1 MIETDV
7 LIVGSGPAGSTTAL
21 ALSTYGISNIL
32 VTKHRWLAD
41 TPRAHVTNQR
51 TFEVLRDL
59 GVEAEAR
66 AFAVP
71 QEEIENIVFCT
82 SLAGEEWARILGMG
96 NHPMRRADYSLSSP
110 CRMADLP
117 QNLLEPVL
125 LGNAAGRGT
134 RARFDTEYVSLVQDE
149 DGVTATLQD
158 RLSGD
163 TYQIRAKYLIG
174 ADGGRSKVAEDI
186 RLPME
191 GSMALAGSMNI
202 VFEADLTSY
211 VSYRPGVLYMI
222 LQPELEKDGVGI
234 GVVRMIRP
242 WKEWMLIKGYDLN
255 QGEPK
260 LTDVEAIKI
269 VHDLVG
275 DQNIRVHIKSTSLWT
290 VNNLYATRYS
300 SRRVFCM
307 GDAVHRH
314 PPNNGLGSNTS
325 IQDAYNL
332 AWKLAFVI
340 KGKAS
345 PALLESYN
353 PERVPVGRQVVLR
366 ANKSIE
372 SYGPIFQALGLI
384 DSANPIRSR
393 ANMESLKLATPEAA
407 AQRVQLRKAVA
418 AKDYEFNAHGVEM
431 NQHYVSTAVISEET
445 QPVFERDPELYY
457 HRTTL
462 PGARLPHI
470 WLQRNGKPVSTLD
483 IVGKGRFSVITGIG
497 GEAWITAAAEAER
510 QFGIPVESCVIG
522 PSRDLT
528 DLYGEWAQAREVDE
542 AGCLLVRPDGHVA
555 WRAHEGADCVSTAET
570 HLLNAFG
577 KILGWPAK
585 DSEYKSRELESTEA
599 AIH

>member
-1 MIETDV
+1 VIETDV

-66 AFAVP
+66 TFAIP
-71 QEEIENIVFCT
+71 QEEIQNIVFCT
-82 SLAGEEWARILGMG
+82 SLAGEEWARMYGMG
-96 NHPMRRADYSLSSP
+96 NHPIRRADYALSSP
-110 CRMADLP
+110 CGMADLP

-125 LGNAAGRGT
+125 LGNAAERGT
-134 RARFDTEYVSLVQDE
+134 RVRFDTEYLSLLQDE

-163 TYQIRAKYLIG
+163 AYQIRAKYLIG
-174 ADGGRSKVAEDI
+174 ADGGRSRVAEDI
-186 RLPME
+186 GLPME

-202 VFEADLTSY
+202 VFEADLTKY
-211 VSYRPGVLYMI
+211 VSYRPAVLYMM

-255 QGEPK
+255 RGEPK
-260 LTDVEAIKI
+260 LTDIEAIKI
-269 VHDLVG
+269 VRDLVG
-275 DQNIRVHIKSTSLWT
+275 DQNIPVCIKSTSLWS
-290 VNNLYATRYS
+290 VNDMYATRYS
-300 SRRVFCM
+300 SGRVFCM

-340 KGKAS
+340 QGKAS
-345 PALLESYN
+345 PTLLESYDL
-353 PERVPVGRQVVLR
+353 ERVPVGRQVVLR

-384 DSANPIRSR
+384 DSVASSQSR
-393 ANMESLKLATPEAA
+393 AGMESLKLATPEAA
-407 AQRVQLRKAVA
+407 AQREQLRKAVA
-418 AKDYEFNAHGVEM
+418 AKDYEYNAHGVEM
-431 NQHYVSTAVISEET
+431 NQHYVSTAVRSEESR
-445 QPVFERDPELYY
+445 PVFELDLELYY

-470 WLQRNGKPVSTLD
+470 WLQRNGRPISTLD
-483 IVGKGRFSVITGIG
+483 IVGKGKFSMITGIG
-497 GEAWITAAAEAER
+497 GEAWTTAAADAEK
-510 QFGIPVESCVIG
+510 QFGIPVECSVIG
-522 PSRDLT
+522 PGHDLT
-528 DLYGEWAQAREVDE
+528 DLYGEWALAREVDE

-555 WRAHEGADCVSTAET
+555 WRAYEGAGCATTARMR
-570 HLLNAFG
+570 LLNVLE
-577 KILGWPAK
+577 KILGWRAK
-585 DSEYKSRELESTEA
+585 DS
-599 AIH
+599 

>member
-1 MIETDV
+1 VIETDV
-7 LIVGSGPAGSTTAL
+7 LIVGSGPAGSTAAL

-66 AFAVP
+66 AFAIP
-71 QEEIENIVFCT
+71 QEEIQNIVFCT
-82 SLAGEEWARILGMG
+82 TLAGEEWARMYGMG
-96 NHPMRRADYSLSSP
+96 NHPMRRADYALSSP
-110 CRMADLP
+110 CGMADLP

-125 LGNAAGRGT
+125 LGNAAERGT
-134 RARFDTEYVSLVQDE
+134 RVRFDTEYLSLLQDE

-163 TYQIRAKYLIG
+163 TCQIRAKYMIG
-174 ADGGRSKVAEDI
+174 ADGGRSRVAEDI
-186 RLPME
+186 DLPME

-202 VFEADLTSY
+202 VFEADLTRY
-211 VSYRPGVLYMI
+211 VSYRPAVLYMM

-242 WKEWMLIKGYDLN
+242 WKEWMLIKGYDLK
-255 QGEPK
+255 QGVPK
-260 LTDVEAIKI
+260 LTEVEAIQI

-275 DQNIRVHIKSTSLWT
+275 DQNIPVRVKSTSLWS
-290 VNNLYATRYS
+290 VNDMYATRYS
-300 SRRVFCM
+300 SGRVFCM

-340 KGKAS
+340 QGKAS
-345 PALLESYN
+345 PTLLESYD
-353 PERVPVGRQVVLR
+353 PERVPVGRQIVLR

-372 SYGPIFQALGLI
+372 SYGPIFQALGLL
-384 DSANPIRSR
+384 DSVNPSQSR
-393 ANMESLKLATPEAA
+393 AGMESLKLATPEAV
-407 AQRVQLRKAVA
+407 AQREQLRKAVA
-418 AKDYEFNAHGVEM
+418 AKDYEYNAHGVEM
-431 NQHYVSTAVISEET
+431 NQYYVSTAVISEET
-445 QPVFERDPELYY
+445 RPVFELDPELYY

-470 WLQRNGKPVSTLD
+470 WLQRNGRPISTLD
-483 IVGKGRFSVITGIG
+483 IVGKGKFSMITGIG
-497 GEAWITAAAEAER
+497 GEAWITAAVDAEK
-510 QFGIPVESCVIG
+510 QFGIPVEFFVIG
-522 PSRDLT
+522 PGHDLT
-528 DLYGEWAQAREVDE
+528 DLYGEWAHAREVDE

-555 WRAHEGADCVSTAET
+555 WRAHEGADCATTARMR
-570 HLLNAFG
+570 LLSVLE
-577 KILGWPAK
+577 KILGWRAK
-585 DSEYKSRELESTEA
+585 DS
-599 AIH
+599 

>member
-7 LIVGSGPAGSTTAL
+7 LIVGSGPAGSTAAL

-32 VTKHRWLAD
+32 VTKRRWLAN

-51 TFEVLRDL
+51 TFEILRDL
-59 GVEAEAR
+59 SVEAEAR

-134 RARFDTEYVSLVQDE
+134 RARFDTEYLSLVQDE

-174 ADGGRSKVAEDI
+174 ADGGRSKVAGDI

-255 QGEPK
+255 QG
-260 LTDVEAIKI
+260 
-269 VHDLVG
+269 
-275 DQNIRVHIKSTSLWT
+275 
-290 VNNLYATRYS
+290 
-300 SRRVFCM
+300 F
-307 GDAVHRH
+307 
-314 PPNNGLGSNTS
+314 
-325 IQDAYNL
+325 
-332 AWKLAFVI
+332 
-340 KGKAS
+340 
-345 PALLESYN
+345 
-353 PERVPVGRQVVLR
+353 
-366 ANKSIE
+366 
-372 SYGPIFQALGLI
+372 
-384 DSANPIRSR
+384 
-393 ANMESLKLATPEAA
+393 
-407 AQRVQLRKAVA
+407 
-418 AKDYEFNAHGVEM
+418 
-431 NQHYVSTAVISEET
+431 
-445 QPVFERDPELYY
+445 
-457 HRTTL
+457 
-462 PGARLPHI
+462 
-470 WLQRNGKPVSTLD
+470 
-483 IVGKGRFSVITGIG
+483 G
-497 GEAWITAAAEAER
+497 G
-510 QFGIPVESCVIG
+510 
-522 PSRDLT
+522 
-528 DLYGEWAQAREVDE
+528 
-542 AGCLLVRPDGHVA
+542 
-555 WRAHEGADCVSTAET
+555 
-570 HLLNAFG
+570 
-577 KILGWPAK
+577 
-585 DSEYKSRELESTEA
+585 
-599 AIH
+599 

>member
-7 LIVGSGPAGSTTAL
+7 LIVGSGPAGSTAAL
-21 ALSTYGISNIL
+21 ALSTYGISNVL

-51 TFEVLRDL
+51 TFEILRDL

-71 QEEIENIVFCT
+71 EEEIQNIVFCS
-82 SLAGEEWARILGMG
+82 SLAGEEWARMFGMG

-110 CRMADLP
+110 CGMADLP

-149 DGVTATLQD
+149 NGVTATLQD

-163 TYQIRAKYLIG
+163 TYQIRARYLIG

-202 VFEADLTSY
+202 VFEADLTRY

-222 LQPELEKDGVGI
+222 LQPELENDGVGI

-255 QGEPK
+255 RGEPK

-300 SRRVFCM
+300 SGRVFCM

-340 KGKAS
+340 QGKAS

-384 DSANPIRSR
+384 DCANPIRSR

-445 QPVFERDPELYY
+445 PPVFELDPELYY
-457 HRTTL
+457 YRTTL

-470 WLQRNGKPVSTLD
+470 WLQRNGKLVSTLD

-497 GEAWITAAAEAER
+497 GEAWITAAAEAEK

-522 PSRDLT
+522 PGRDLT

-555 WRAHEGADCVSTAET
+555 WRAHEGAECVRTART
-570 HLLNAFG
+570 YLLNALG
-577 KILGWPAK
+577 KILGWPPQ
-585 DSEYKSRELESTEA
+585 DSGHKSRELESTEA
-599 AIH
+599 ATH